1 MKVYTMKVYPEGR
14 GRQAYRTMAVS
25 EDVSLDG
32 FCRLIISSFEFDGAH
47 MYAFCFGP
55 DIYGPGVI
63 RYEYMP
69 EKGELSTKERISR
82 LGLRK
87 GMKFFLHYD
96 FGDDWK
102 FVISV
107 QKIEDTDGKKIAK
120 ILSAKGRV
128 EQYPDWDEDEDW
140 DDEE

>member
-1 MKVYTMKVYPEGR
+1 
-14 GRQAYRTMAVS
+14 
-25 EDVSLDG
+25 
-32 FCRLIISSFEFDGAH
+32 
-47 MYAFCFGP
+47 
-55 DIYGPGVI
+55 
-63 RYEYMP
+63 
-69 EKGELSTKERISR
+69 
-82 LGLRK
+82 
-87 GMKFFLHYD
+87 MKFFLHYD
-96 FGDDWK
+96 FGVDWK